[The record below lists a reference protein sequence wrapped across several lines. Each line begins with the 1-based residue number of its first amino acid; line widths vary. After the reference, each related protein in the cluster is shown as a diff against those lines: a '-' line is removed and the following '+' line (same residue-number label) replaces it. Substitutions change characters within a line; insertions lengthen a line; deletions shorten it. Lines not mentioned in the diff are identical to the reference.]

1 MSNISHLKHCEAV
14 YEEMP
19 GWQAS
24 TRAARRAAD
33 LPDAAR
39 RYIARVSELSGAPV
53 DIVSVGPE
61 REETLWI
68 KEPSLAGL
76 AR

>member
-1 MSNISHLKHCEAV
+1 
-14 YEEMP
+14 
-19 GWQAS
+19 
-24 TRAARRAAD
+24 
-33 LPDAAR
+33 
-39 RYIARVSELSGAPV
+39 V